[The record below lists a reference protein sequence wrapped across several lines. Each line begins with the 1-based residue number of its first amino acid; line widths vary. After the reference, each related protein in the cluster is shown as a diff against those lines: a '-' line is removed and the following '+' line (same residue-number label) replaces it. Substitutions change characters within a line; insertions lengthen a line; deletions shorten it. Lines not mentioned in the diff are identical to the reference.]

1 MEVSQLREE
10 LAEKVKHIDPI
21 GKKLKFAMDG
31 EYILID
37 GSQGENIVTDA
48 DEVADCTITMSVD
61 TYLKLQRKE
70 IKPMIATLKGKLKVK
85 GNISLAQKLKQL
97 M

>member
-1 MEVSQLREE
+1 MDITQVRSE
-10 LAEKVKHIDPI
+10 LAEKVKLIDPL

-37 GSQGENIVTDA
+37 GSDGTNVVTDKN
-48 DEVADCTITMSVD
+48 DDADCTITMSLD

-70 IKPMIATLKGKLKVK
+70 IKPMIATLQGKLKVK
-85 GNISLAQKLKQL
+85 GSIALAQKLKQL

>member
-1 MEVSQLREE
+1 MGISQVREE
-10 LAEKVKHIDPI
+10 LAEKVKTIDPI

-37 GSQGENIVTDA
+37 GSNGNNIVTDKN
-48 DEVADCTITMSVD
+48 DDADCTITMSLD

-70 IKPMIATLKGKLKVK
+70 IKPMIATLKGKLRVK
-85 GNISLAQKLKQL
+85 GNIALAQKLKQL

>member
-1 MEVSQLREE
+1 MGISQIREE
-10 LAEKVKHIDPI
+10 LAAKVKTIDPI

-31 EYILID
+31 EFILID
-37 GSQGENIVTDA
+37 GSNGDNVVTDKNE
-48 DEVADCTITMSVD
+48 DADCTITMSSD

-85 GNISLAQKLKQL
+85 GNIALAQKLKQL

>member
-1 MEVSQLREE
+1 MEITQIREE
-10 LAEKVKHIDPI
+10 LAEKVKKIDPI

-37 GSQGENIVTDA
+37 GSQHENIVSSENED
-48 DEVADCTITMSVD
+48 ADCTITMSID

-70 IKPMIATLKGKLKVK
+70 IKPLIATLKGKLKVK
-85 GNISLAQKLKQL
+85 GNIALAQKLKQL

>member
-1 MEVSQLREE
+1 MDITQIRKE
-10 LAEKVKHIDPI
+10 LAQKVKTIDPI

-31 EYILID
+31 EFILID
-37 GSQGENIVTDA
+37 GSQEINIVTA
-48 DEVADCTITMSVD
+48 DDEDADCTITMSAD

-70 IKPMIATLKGKLKVK
+70 IKPLIATLKGKLKVK
-85 GNISLAQKLKQL
+85 GNIALAQKLKQL

>member
-1 MEVSQLREE
+1 MEISQIREE

-37 GSQGENIVTDA
+37 GSQGDNIVTNKN
-48 DEVADCTITMSVD
+48 EEADCTITMSLD

-70 IKPMIATLKGKLKVK
+70 MKPMIATLKGKLKVK

>member
-21 GKKLKFAMDG
+21 GKKLKFDMDG

-37 GSQGENIVTDA
+37 GSQGSNVVTDVN
-48 DEVADCTITMSVD
+48 DDADCTITMSVD